1 MRQKALLWFVVCT
14 ATLMVPGLW
23 AVFTHGHTEL
33 HLAVN
38 RFHGPYG
45 DLFFAPF
52 THLGDGLTVLAVSL
66 LFLLRSWRGFLMVG
80 LSAGLSALVTQT
92 LKRTLFAEVDRP
104 MEFLAELPEL
114 HLVQG
119 VVMNHHNSFPSG
131 HSTAAFSMCCALA
144 VLIARPTWSIALA
157 LLAGLLAYSRVYLS
171 QHFTED
177 VLAGAFIGTLTA
189 SLVYVLLFEGPWSRN
204 AALDRSLLRGR
215 P

>member
-1 MRQKALLWFVVCT
+1 MRRKALQWFVA
-14 ATLMVPGLW
+14 ATVLLMLPGLW
-23 AVFTHGHTEL
+23 AVATHGHTEL
-33 HLAVN
+33 HLAIN
-38 RFHGPYG
+38 RFHRPAG

-52 THLGDGLTVLAVSL
+52 THVGDGLTVLAVSL
-66 LFLLRSWRGFLMVG
+66 LFLLRSWRAFLMVG

-92 LKRTLFAEVDRP
+92 LKHTVFADVDRP
-104 MEFLAELPEL
+104 VEFLVDMPDLY
-114 HLVQG
+114 LVQG

-144 VLIARPTWSIALA
+144 VLVARPSWSIVFS

-189 SLVYVLLFEGPWSRN
+189 VFVYVLLYVGPWSRN
-204 AALDRSLLRGR
+204 DSLDRSLFRR
-215 P
+215 RA